1 MPRPSHR
8 KSPSST
14 QARGEDLGLSVR
26 LIHHD
31 GALAIV
37 DKPAGLLSARM
48 GDQVGDSIFDVVKA
62 WAKIDGPVSTMRGP
76 KRGSERDSRP
86 AWIIHRL
93 DREVSGVMVF
103 ALTNASFLRLKDD
116 LQTRRVARRYAA
128 VVEGEIPKG
137 ESGIIS
143 GFLADAGPAKPVKVM
158 TDAQVGAREVEV
170 REEIEDDAL
179 ADPGRAPK
187 RAVTHWKCVASGRGR
202 SLLEVRLETG
212 RKHQIRAH
220 LHSIGHVICG
230 DKLYGSKDGSLGRI
244 GLHAA
249 DLRLSHPLTGI
260 EMSWYSPLPREF
272 FIAVGEEIG
281 AWPPM
286 LATVPAKPVSIHAKP
301 KLDAVAIAKAHK
313 EANPG
318 TAGLQTGPG
327 SATLQGGVAAPA
339 APAPK
344 VISAGLVATPAGMAF
359 KAQVEKVAKPVAVLK
374 SGTEGQEANSGSGDP
389 LARGRP
395 EEQRSQ
401 GWDHVAPWY
410 DDLLTKRKSDHH
422 EELVLPSVMRLLAP
436 KKGERAL
443 DVACGEGSLVRRLAT
458 AGVASVG
465 VDASP
470 RLIEAARNTRPDRS
484 QIGETAFLVGDA
496 RKLQATEGLEGSFD
510 MASCVLALM
519 NIDPLAPVLSGVAK
533 LLKPD
538 GRFVAV
544 MLHPAFRS
552 PGQTHWGEE
561 GQAPV
566 GARHF
571 RKPGM
576 PGSLLKAEAE
586 LKAKKDGKAQVPPA
600 EFKIFRKVEG
610 YLSPDHHA
618 VVMNPGAVAK
628 GAAPVST
635 VTWHRPIQ
643 TYVAAF
649 AKAGLLIDALEEWT
663 SLRESEAGPR
673 AYEENR
679 VRREIPMFLA
689 IRGVKK

>member
-1 MPRPSHR
+1 MARTSPRKNPSN
-8 KSPSST
+8 T

-31 GALAIV
+31 GALAILE
-37 DKPAGLLSARM
+37 KPAGLLSARM

-62 WAKIDGPVSTMRGP
+62 WAKIDGPASRSTGP
-76 KRGSERDSRP
+76 KRGADRDSRP

-103 ALTNASFLRLKDD
+103 ALTGDAFLRLKDD

-137 ESGIIS
+137 ESGIVS
-143 GFLADAGPAKPVKVM
+143 GFLADAGPAKKVLVLS
-158 TDAQVGAREVEV
+158 DAQVGAREVEV

-179 ADPGRAPK
+179 AEPGRAPK

-220 LHSIGHVICG
+220 MASMGHPICG
-230 DKLYGSKDGSLGRI
+230 DKLYGSKDAALGRI

-249 DLRLSHPLTGI
+249 DLRLAHPLTGI
-260 EMSWYSPLPREF
+260 EMSWYSPVPREF

-286 LATVPAKPVSIHAKP
+286 SVPVPAKPVSIHAKP

-313 EANPG
+313 EANPEL
-318 TAGLQTGPG
+318 AG
-327 SATLQGGVAAPA
+327 AAPVRPA
-339 APAPK
+339 AVAPAVPAVPAPK

-359 KAQVEKVAKPVAVLK
+359 KAKVEKVAKPEEPK
-374 SGTEGQEANSGSGDP
+374 SPIAKTEPRAHAAPKDEA
-389 LARGRP
+389 
-395 EEQRSQ
+395 

-410 DDLLTKRKSDHH
+410 DDLLSKRKSDHH
-422 EELVLPSVMRLLAP
+422 EELVLPSVIRLLAP

-443 DVACGEGSLVRRLAT
+443 DVACGEGGLIRRLAA
-458 AGVASVG
+458 AGVAATG

-470 RLIEAARNTRPDRS
+470 QLIQAARATRPDRS
-484 QIGETAFLVGDA
+484 QTAETSFLVGDA
-496 RKLQATEGLEGSFD
+496 RKLGAAEGLEGPFD

-519 NIDPLAPVLSGVAK
+519 NIDPLAPVLSGVAN
-533 LLKPD
+533 LLKRD

-552 PGQTHWGEE
+552 PGQTHWGEQ

-586 LKAKKDGKAQVPPA
+586 LKARKAGGPA
-600 EFKIFRKVEG
+600 AAPVEFKMFRKVEG

-628 GAAPVST
+628 GADPIST

-663 SLRESEAGPR
+663 SLRESEPGPR
-673 AYEENR
+673 AHEENR

-689 IRGVKK
+689 IRGVRK